1 MPHPLE
7 NLLGQC
13 GGPCTY
19 TNFKEITK
27 ILALAIKF
35 QPPFGKSI
43 LNTEQD
49 YYNDHGIDH
58 FERVENNFFE
68 IISKSNI
75 TLNCCELLLALLSI
89 WFHDIGLFLGR
100 KSEEDPVQG
109 RKEHY
114 RRVRDVINQLEESGN
129 IAQMDNAQKE
139 LLISICEGH
148 SRKVDQLTIN
158 EIVEW
163 NGETVRPQMLSSI
176 LRVADAL
183 DIEKRRAPESIFDL
197 FGESIPFRS
206 KEHWEKHFMI
216 SGIKINPNYS
226 SVDVFVFLNK
236 FEIKTL
242 INQYLVLDWVGKEI
256 LNEIESVEQ
265 IFDKNQIPIHNI
277 RFLDGSTGN
286 KIGIDSNPS
295 GLTINTSENCLSE
308 KKLEEFTKILTENSG
323 DVEITLKVTL
333 NDQSVLVINLPS
345 DFSIQHNEIVYSKL
359 QDIFSPPE
367 MDTLIIPKR
376 GGMIKK

>member
-1 MPHPLE
+1 LSHPLE
-7 NLLGQC
+7 ELLRDC
-13 GGPCTY
+13 NGPCTY
-19 TNFKEITK
+19 SNFQEITK
-27 ILALAIKF
+27 ILAQAVKF
-35 QPPFGKSI
+35 QPPFDKSI
-43 LNTEQD
+43 LITEED

-58 FERVENNFFE
+58 FERVENNFHE
-68 IISKSNI
+68 IISKSHL
-75 TLNCCELLLALLSI
+75 TLNSCELLLALLSI

-100 KSEEDPVQG
+100 KDGEDPIEG

-114 RRVRDVINQLEESGN
+114 RRVRDVINRLEEQGN
-129 IAQMDNAQKE
+129 IANMDNAQKE

-158 EIVEW
+158 ETVEW

-183 DIEKRRAPESIFDL
+183 DIDKRRAPESIFDL
-197 FGESIPFRS
+197 FGESIPVRS
-206 KEHWEKHFMI
+206 REHWEKHFMI
-216 SGIKINPNYS
+216 SGIIINPNYS
-226 SVDVFVFLNK
+226 SVDVSVFLNK

-242 INQYLVLDWVGKEI
+242 INQYLILNWVGKEV

-277 RFLDGSTGN
+277 RFLDGSTGK

-345 DFSIQHNEIVYSKL
+345 DFSIQHNAVVYSKL

-376 GGMIKK
+376 GGVMKK